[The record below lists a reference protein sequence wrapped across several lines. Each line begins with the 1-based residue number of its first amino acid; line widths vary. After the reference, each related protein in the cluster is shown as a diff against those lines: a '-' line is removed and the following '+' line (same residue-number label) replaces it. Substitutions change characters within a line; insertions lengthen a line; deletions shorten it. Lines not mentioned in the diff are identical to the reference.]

1 MKDPSKYVKQLVDP
15 VGKKKFKPTASSPK
29 STTTKYGTFLFASA
43 ANKATFD
50 KDPAKYAKYGK

>member
-1 MKDPSKYVKQLVDP
+1 MKEPAKYVKQLVDP
-15 VGKKKFKPTASSPK
+15 VNSSKFKPKANSPK
-29 STTTKYGTFLFASA
+29 STTKYGTFLFASA